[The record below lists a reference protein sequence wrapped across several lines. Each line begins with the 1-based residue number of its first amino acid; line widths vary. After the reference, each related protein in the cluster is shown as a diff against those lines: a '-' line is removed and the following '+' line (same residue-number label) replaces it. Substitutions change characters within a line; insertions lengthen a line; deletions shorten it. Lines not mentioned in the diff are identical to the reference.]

1 MNKYRVKQKIIKVF
15 IFFCMF
21 LGASVGAEELR
32 TTYRNGSL
40 DRLENFQNGKLQGNS
55 KKYLS
60 NGTLIGEWNYKNGHL
75 EGVSRVF
82 HENGS
87 LKIESNFT
95 NGKREGYSRR
105 Y

>member
-1 MNKYRVKQKIIKVF
+1 
-15 IFFCMF
+15 MF

-40 DRLENFQNGKLQGNS
+40 DRSENFQNGKLQGNS
-55 KKYLS
+55 KKYLP

-75 EGVSRVF
+75 EGVSHVF

-95 NGKREGYSRR
+95 NGSVRDTVDNIIMMEH
-105 Y
+105 